1 MPEKTM
7 RAFIAI
13 HLPDD
18 VKEYLGNLT
27 DKLAETVPPRAVRW
41 VRPDRMHLTLRFLG
55 DTDVGLL
62 PAIKGALDETAAQH
76 PPFILQLHGF
86 GCFPNC
92 RRPRV
97 LWAGVN
103 GNLAQAASLKETLD
117 TSLAPLGWEAEDRP
131 FRPHLT
137 LGRVNDARLLASQ
150 KWPVAIKSL
159 AIPAQAIH
167 LIESEL
173 TPQGPIYTD
182 LHSSAL
188 QAV

>member
-1 MPEKTM
+1 MSEKPI

-27 DKLAETVPPRAVRW
+27 DKLAETVPPRTVRW

-55 DTDVGLL
+55 DTDVALL
-62 PAIKGALDETAAQH
+62 PALERALDATAAQH
-76 PPFILQLHGF
+76 RPFTLQLNGF

-97 LWAGVN
+97 LWAGVD
-103 GNLAQAASLKETLD
+103 GDLAQAAGVKAALD
-117 TSLAPLGWEAEDRP
+117 TALAPLGWEEEDRP

-137 LGRVNDARLLASQ
+137 LGRVNDARQLASQ
-150 KWPVAIKSL
+150 KWPVAIESL

-173 TPQGPIYTD
+173 TPQGPIYTVR
-182 LHSSAL
+182 HSSAL
-188 QAV
+188 QAA